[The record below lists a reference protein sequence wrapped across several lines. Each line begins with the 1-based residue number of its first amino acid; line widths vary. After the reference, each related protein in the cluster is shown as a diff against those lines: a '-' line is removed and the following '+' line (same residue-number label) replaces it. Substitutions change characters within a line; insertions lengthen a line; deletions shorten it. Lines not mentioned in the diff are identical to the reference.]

1 MVASVVERPTE
12 LLVSS
17 LARVAASPEQSA
29 QFYELLRPY
38 CHQARNVLNSLNMVL
53 YLCRRSGE
61 PALVSRL
68 ESVEGLYGDVERF
81 IDRLHHFLRPPP
93 LTLVRSSIGLLIE
106 QHAESWSKRLAA
118 RGRRLIIAPPS
129 EAAVAQFDLSL
140 FERGFGDLVSW
151 RASIGPARTDL
162 RVSWKVVDGRLR
174 VDWEEVGHRRKVGQ
188 EGGVESEGLE
198 PLTVPL
204 LTRIVSIHGGSL
216 KHTDRPRWRLGM
228 SWPVDVP
235 VSARDSS

>member
-1 MVASVVERPTE
+1 MLAGLVERPSE
-12 LLVSS
+12 RLSSS
-17 LARVAASPEQSA
+17 LARLAASPEESA
-29 QFYELLRPY
+29 QLYELLRPY

-61 PALVSRL
+61 PGLVSHL

-93 LTLVRSSIGLLIE
+93 LTLVRLSIGLLID
-106 QHAESWSKRLAA
+106 QQAEAWSNRLAV
-118 RGRRLIIAPPS
+118 RGRRLIVSPPR
-129 EAAVAQFDLSL
+129 EAAVGQFDLSL

-151 RASIGPARTDL
+151 RARVGPARTDL
-162 RVSWKVVDGRLR
+162 RVSWKVVNGWLR
-174 VDWEEVGHRRKVGQ
+174 VDWDEICHRRKVGQ
-188 EGGVESEGLE
+188 ERGIESEGLE

-204 LTRIVSIHGGSL
+204 LTRIASVHGGSL
-216 KHTDRPRWRLGM
+216 KHTDRPRWRVGM